1 MKGIL
6 KANSEMYEQGIGF
19 FTNDHLKTVTELQ
32 FVWVE
37 TPTASKYSI
46 VMCIT
51 KYKMI
56 SEV

>member
-1 MKGIL
+1 
-6 KANSEMYEQGIGF
+6 MYEQGIGF

-51 KYKMI
+51 KCKMI